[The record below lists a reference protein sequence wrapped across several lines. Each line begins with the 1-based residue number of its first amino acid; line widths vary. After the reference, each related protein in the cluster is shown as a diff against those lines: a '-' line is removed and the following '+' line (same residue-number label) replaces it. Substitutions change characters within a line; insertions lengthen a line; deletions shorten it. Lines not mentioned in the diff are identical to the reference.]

1 MTPWQAALTQM
12 RCPDAAPP
20 IARDDRDDRIYH
32 VTRALIASS
41 HDGRVR
47 MAEIVKKSRCKNHI
61 VVSRIYSNSEFTVT
75 KRAGDRQLWVS
86 MAAPRRGRA

>member
-47 MAEIVKKSRCKNHI
+47 MAEIVTKSRCKNHI
-61 VVSRIYSNSEFTVT
+61 VVSRIYSNSEFIVT

-86 MAAPRRGRA
+86 LADKRRGRA